1 MYSLDTRS
9 GARDELRLMSF
20 NMQVGIG
27 TRRYRDYV
35 LRGWRNV
42 LPSMETKANLARIA
56 GLLSQYDI
64 VGLQEIDGGSRRSG
78 YENQLEWL
86 AHQADF
92 GFWHL
97 QVNRD
102 LGHLAQHGLGLLSRF
117 EPFDVHEHS
126 LPGRIPGRGA
136 LLAKFGDRQDPLVVV
151 VTHLALGARSRARQL
166 GYLSDLTRD
175 YRHVI
180 LMGDTN
186 CSAEQLQRSVGQR
199 AAHLQVQPQM
209 LPTYPSWRPRRGI
222 DHILVSRGIEV
233 SRTEALD
240 VQLSD
245 HRPVAMRIR
254 LPEPV
259 HSELAQVS

>member
-1 MYSLDTRS
+1 
-9 GARDELRLMSF
+9 
-20 NMQVGIG
+20 
-27 TRRYRDYV
+27 
-35 LRGWRNV
+35 
-42 LPSMETKANLARIA
+42 
-56 GLLSQYDI
+56 
-64 VGLQEIDGGSRRSG
+64 
-78 YENQLEWL
+78 
-86 AHQADF
+86 
-92 GFWHL
+92 
-97 QVNRD
+97 
-102 LGHLAQHGLGLLSRF
+102 
-117 EPFDVHEHS
+117 
-126 LPGRIPGRGA
+126 
-136 LLAKFGDRQDPLVVV
+136 
-151 VTHLALGARSRARQL
+151 
-166 GYLSDLTRD
+166 
-175 YRHVI
+175 
-180 LMGDTN
+180 MGDTN